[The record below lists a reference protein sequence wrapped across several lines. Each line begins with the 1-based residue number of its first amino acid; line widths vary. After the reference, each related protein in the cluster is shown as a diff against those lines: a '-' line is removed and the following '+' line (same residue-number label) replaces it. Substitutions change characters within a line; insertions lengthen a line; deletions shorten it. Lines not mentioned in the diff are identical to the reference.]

1 MAKKSKQQPKRA
13 AKKKRA
19 ERTPIEAASQQPEP
33 ATSDKPDL
41 ARAKIFPRNLT
52 ARAEFLIAGNP
63 MVTRPEDAMAN
74 CFPGLEIDVRNL
86 DRRFFP
92 GLVFNFVESSD
103 DVENDTH
110 SGAKLAYVDVLE
122 DPDLQLNSAVT
133 QFRLYEVLKINPKVA
148 QALYD
153 KLTADPSCL
162 PTTANWYLD
171 WLQVGNKRISTRG
184 LTGSVVW
191 RLVRGLEQ
199 GPVSIRLKLRDK
211 VDRGKI
217 DHTEVVLH
225 GWRRL
230 FTDPLTGVI
239 STAYQPGELMQGL
252 CSPWQHDFRD
262 CYCHY
267 WASNRPDLVLG
278 EIYPGEPV
286 LPNGE
291 AEDPLLNTRLDWMRA
306 YRSRELAV
314 GAFGIIE
321 NNRPYQFDHYQI
333 NQQWQNLNI
342 VLDNREIN
350 SVHLAEPTDAANP
363 FENAEELAN
372 YLRTWLTPLELTLV
386 FEYVYARFSL
396 LDPTDIDDDGLNGA
410 VALAQEQ
417 LLLVAASEMQHLR
430 WGNEMLWELRKAGK
444 IAKYD
449 PIVRPSKQVPQG
461 RGGPLR
467 GPITTK
473 SLAAYVKVEPKTEFR
488 PRKVEPPNQTAAAQ
502 PQAAQGG
509 ADTGWRDRALRPL
522 SRDVQQDFINIEH
535 PSAFID
541 GAYARVVATL
551 RKPEYPPNLVE
562 LAQRIVS
569 DGVQHESR
577 FNTIKA
583 ALAPFDE
590 GQYLRPDFKPGQ
602 PNDVLTA
609 LGLRDSIIKAL
620 NDAYAAAGNERFAE
634 CAKHIADA
642 RETMNKLLLEGE
654 RLAKDKIGIPF
665 FDGL

>member
-1 MAKKSKQQPKRA
+1 MAKKSKQQPKRSA
-13 AKKKRA
+13 RKKRA
-19 ERTPIEAASQQPEP
+19 ERMPIEAASQQPEQR
-33 ATSDKPDL
+33 TGDKPDL
-41 ARAKIFPRNLT
+41 TRAKIFPRNLT

-86 DRRFFP
+86 DRRFFS

-103 DVENDTH
+103 DAENDPNA
-110 SGAKLAYVDVLE
+110 GAKLAYVDALE
-122 DPDLQLNSAVT
+122 DPDLQLSSAAT
-133 QFRLYEVLKINPKVA
+133 QYRLYQVLKIDPKVA

-153 KLTADPSCL
+153 KLTDPNCL
-162 PTTANWYLD
+162 PTTVNWYLD

-199 GPVSIRLKLRDK
+199 GPVSIKLKLRDK
-211 VDRGKI
+211 VDRDQI

-230 FTDPLTGVI
+230 FTDPVTGVI

-291 AEDPLLNTRLDWMRA
+291 AEDPLLNIRLDWMRA

-342 VLDNREIN
+342 VLDNREID

-386 FEYVYARFSL
+386 FEYLYARFSL
-396 LDPTDIDDDGLNGA
+396 RDPTKIKDGGLSGA

-430 WGNEMLWELRKAGK
+430 WGNEMLWELRKAGM
-444 IAKYD
+444 IAEYN
-449 PIVRPSKQVPQG
+449 PIVRPSKQVPRG
-461 RGGPLR
+461 RGGPLQ
-467 GPITTK
+467 GPITREN
-473 SLAAYVKVEPKTEFR
+473 LAAYVKVKPKTEFL
-488 PRKVEPPNQTAAAQ
+488 PRKVKAPTPAAAAQ
-502 PQAAQGG
+502 PQAAQSD
-509 ADTGWRDRALRPL
+509 ADTGWRDRSLRPL

-551 RKPEYPPNLVE
+551 RKPEYPPNLVD

-569 DGVQHESR
+569 DGMQHESR

-590 GQYLRPDFKPGQ
+590 DQYLRSDFKPGQ
-602 PNDVLTA
+602 SRDVSIA
-609 LGLRDSIIKAL
+609 LGQRDSIIQAL
-620 NDAYAAAGNERFAE
+620 NDAYTAAGNEDFAD

-642 RETMNKLLLEGE
+642 RETMNKLLSEGE
-654 RLAKDKIGIPF
+654 RLAESNIGIPF
-665 FDGL
+665 FNGL